1 MDTSPSTDDFLWNE
15 RLYVLAKAETSS
27 LYHRKRERFF
37 ALCDRLSKASSLI
50 AGTAAF
56 SSLVA
61 TAEAKSVAGL
71 FVAISTLPGLVLAWN
86 DRARLHAELAQKYLI
101 IEAEIALAGK
111 RNFTEDQLNGWLARL
126 ITIEISEPPT
136 LTVLIAYCYNQI
148 LITNDRQNEVIEIS
162 FWQRFFMHICDMD
175 FDWISPSRNKK

>member
-1 MDTSPSTDDFLWNE
+1 M
-15 RLYVLAKAETSS
+15 
-27 LYHRKRERFF
+27 
-37 ALCDRLSKASSLI
+37 
-50 AGTAAF
+50 
-56 SSLVA
+56 
-61 TAEAKSVAGL
+61 
-71 FVAISTLPGLVLAWN
+71 AISTLPGLVLAWN

-111 RNFTEDQLNGWLARL
+111 RNFTEDQLNSWLARL

-148 LITNDRQNEVIEIS
+148 LITNDRQNETTRIS

-175 FDWISPSRNKK
+175 FDWMSPSRKKK